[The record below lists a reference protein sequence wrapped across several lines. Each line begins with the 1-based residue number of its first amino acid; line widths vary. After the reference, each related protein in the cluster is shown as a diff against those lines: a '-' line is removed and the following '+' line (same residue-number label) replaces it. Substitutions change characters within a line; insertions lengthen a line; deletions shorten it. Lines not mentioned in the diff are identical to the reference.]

1 MSDETRSKLGRILLV
16 IGRVVLG
23 GIFIYAAYTKMAPM
37 QGMPWTIRSVN
48 SSLSWF
54 ANGVDSYEML
64 PHSAVEP
71 FAHLLPPLE
80 LFLGLWLLSG
90 VGLRWSGLVASGLV
104 MAFVIAMFSAYLRG
118 LTISCGCFG
127 PGKQIGPQDLARD
140 GLLFLP
146 LALAVTI
153 GAFLIRRKRSGAS
166 IPESSVSVSH
176 AD

>member
-1 MSDETRSKLGRILLV
+1 M
-16 IGRVVLG
+16 IGRLVLG

-37 QGMPWTIRSVN
+37 QGMPWTIHSVS
-48 SSLSWF
+48 SSLNWF

-71 FAHLLPPLE
+71 FAHLLPPFE
-80 LFLGLWLLSG
+80 LFLGLWLVSCI
-90 VGLRWSGLVASGLV
+90 GLRWSGLVASGLIT
-104 MAFVIAMFSAYLRG
+104 AFVVAMYSAYVRH

-146 LALAVTI
+146 LALAVTV
-153 GAFLIRRKRSGAS
+153 GAFLIRRKRGSGAV
-166 IPESSVSVSH
+166 PQPAASVSH

>member
-1 MSDETRSKLGRILLV
+1 MSDETRRKLGRILLV
-16 IGRVVLG
+16 LGRLVLG

-37 QGMPWTIRSVN
+37 QGMGWTIRSINN
-48 SSLSWF
+48 SLNWF
-54 ANGVDSYEML
+54 ANGVDSYQML
-64 PHSAVEP
+64 PNSAVEP
-71 FAHLLPPLE
+71 FAHLLPPFE
-80 LFLGLWLLSG
+80 LLLGLWLVSG
-90 VGLRWSGLVASGLV
+90 LVLRWSGLVASGLV
-104 MAFVIAMFSAYLRG
+104 TAFIIAMFSAYLRG

-153 GAFLIRRKRSGAS
+153 GGFMIRPKRGSAS
-166 IPESSVSVSH
+166 FSEVPASVTH

>member
-16 IGRVVLG
+16 IGRLVLG
-23 GIFIYAAYTKMAPM
+23 GIFIYAAYTKMVPM
-37 QGMPWTIRSVN
+37 QGLPWTIRSVN
-48 SSLSWF
+48 TSLSWF

-64 PHSAVEP
+64 PHSVVEP
-71 FAHLLPPLE
+71 FAHLLPPFE

-90 VGLRWSGLVASGLV
+90 VGLRWSGLVASCLV
-104 MAFVIAMFSAYLRG
+104 TAFVIAMYSAYVRH

-146 LALAVTI
+146 LTLAVTI
-153 GAFLIRRKRSGAS
+153 GAFLLKRKRPAAAV
-166 IPESSVSVSH
+166 PESAAAITH
-176 AD
+176 AS

>member
-1 MSDETRSKLGRILLV
+1 MSNEARRRWGRILLIV
-16 IGRVVLG
+16 GRVALG
-23 GIFIYAAYTKMAPM
+23 AIFIYAAYTKMAPM
-37 QGMPWTIRSVN
+37 QGMPWTIHSVN
-48 SSLSWF
+48 SSLTWF

-71 FAHLLPPLE
+71 FAHLLPPFE

-90 VGLRWSGLVASGLV
+90 IGLRWSGLVASGLIT
-104 MAFVIAMFSAYLRG
+104 AFVIAMYSAYVRK

-153 GAFLIRRKRSGAS
+153 GAFLLHRKRGA
-166 IPESSVSVSH
+166 PLHAESAPSAIH